1 MWIVWTKTLI
11 IHFVLHRA
19 FIMKFERKSNSHHNG
34 NDLVFPSP
42 AWTTGLFFFRKTNL
56 SIGQQHIKSMVR
68 FSFGKKKFTFF
79 QIYRTKTIVGGK
91 RALDLLIF
99 FLILAALYEQN
110 LIISKNMTLVITNI
124 KVEISPL
131 SHDFSLPFLPFFF
144 M

>member
-1 MWIVWTKTLI
+1 
-11 IHFVLHRA
+11 
-19 FIMKFERKSNSHHNG
+19 
-34 NDLVFPSP
+34 
-42 AWTTGLFFFRKTNL
+42 
-56 SIGQQHIKSMVR
+56 MVR
-68 FSFGKKKFTFF
+68 FSFGKKNFTFF